1 MRSANMTFGEGLS
14 QSLETYR
21 YGPRIY
27 TRLVW
32 KDRADQTYAV
42 LAVTPGKTAPRP
54 KIAIRL
60 GDKVLFDGC
69 LEYG

>member
-1 MRSANMTFGEGLS
+1 
-14 QSLETYR
+14 
-21 YGPRIY
+21 
-27 TRLVW
+27 VW
-32 KDRADQTYAV
+32 KDRAGQTYAA